1 MLNNVFYRSVF
12 SLYIADSA
20 PPLTPRFFCNFPLPR
35 PTMNPY
41 PEITTSLPMW
51 QAALVLAPAVVASAA
66 SFFASPGRSVFAAWR
81 GARWAA
87 LAAVGCAAFSLA
99 VVLASVIGSG
109 WGSGLASGSG
119 YGMRADVVGSV
130 VMLLVAFVGWVI
142 VRYSQT
148 YLHGERQERKY
159 VRWLMATLATVSVV
173 VATNHVLVL
182 ALAWTA
188 TSLALH
194 RLLTF
199 FGDRPAAV
207 VAAHKKFIVARAADL
222 CMLAA
227 AGLLFHAFG
236 TMQLDQINRLAT
248 AMPQLPLSAHLAV
261 LLVASA
267 ALLKCAQ
274 LPFHGWLIQVMEA
287 PTPVSALLHAGVV
300 NLGGFVLMRF
310 APLVGEVPLAQL
322 LLVAAGTAT
331 AVLAALVMTTR
342 ISIKVMLAW
351 STCAQMGFMLM
362 QCGLGAWEMALL
374 HLVAHSLYKAHA
386 FLGAGGTVRRAM
398 LVQLAPRAQAPG
410 PLALAVGALLGV
422 AMTLAAGAAVG
433 LLLPLDAASPA
444 IWVLAGIVALA
455 LVPLVHAQSLRLGGL
470 WLPALCLG
478 AFGVAVA
485 YFGLHALAAAWMQPA
500 LAGARPTPAPL
511 WVGVA
516 LAFGA
521 LFLLQSAMT
530 VSPQGRLA
538 HWLYPWFYGGLFL
551 DEKFS
556 RFTFGIYRPPGPFAA
571 SGPLP
576 LPDTSTAACTAAAN
590 PAPAVR
596 PNTGAQK

>member
-1 MLNNVFYRSVF
+1 MHFTELSRRGTVQALLPTDPAMNLQPGLIS
-12 SLYIADSA
+12 
-20 PPLTPRFFCNFPLPR
+20 PLPVWHALLVLG
-35 PTMNPY
+35 PA
-41 PEITTSLPMW
+41 LAAAA
-51 QAALVLAPAVVASAA
+51 AALFAGPGVRTAA
-66 SFFASPGRSVFAAWR
+66 TWR

-87 LAAVGCAAFSLA
+87 SAAVALAALSLVA
-99 VVLASVIGSG
+99 VFAGSV
-109 WGSGLASGSG
+109 GSGLGV
-119 YGMRADVVGSV
+119 RADAVGGL

-142 VRYSQT
+142 VRYSQP
-148 YLHGERQERKY
+148 YLNGEREERHY
-159 VRWLMATLATVSVV
+159 VRWLMATLATVGMV

-182 ALAWTA
+182 ALAWWA

-199 FGDRPAAV
+199 FGDRPPAV
-207 VAAHKKFIVARAADL
+207 VAAHKKFIVGRLADL

-227 AGLLFHAFG
+227 VGLLFHAFG
-236 TMQLDQINRLAT
+236 TLHIDQLA
-248 AMPQLPLSAHLAV
+248 AHAAAAPQLPGAAQAAV
-261 LLVASA
+261 LLIACA

-310 APLVGEVPLAQL
+310 APLVAEAPAAQT

-331 AVLAALVMTTR
+331 AVLAGLVMTTR

-362 QCGLGAWEMALL
+362 QCGLGAWELALL

-386 FLGAGGTVRRAM
+386 FLGTGGAVRRSM
-398 LVQLAPRAQAPG
+398 VVRLTPRAAAPG
-410 PLALAVGALLGV
+410 PLALAVGALVGGG
-422 AMTLAAGAAVG
+422 MTLAAGAAVAAVVPG
-433 LLLPLDAASPA
+433 HAASPA

-478 AFGVAVA
+478 AFGVALA
-485 YFGLHALAAAWMQPA
+485 YFGLHAVFAAWVLPEAAATA
-500 LAGARPTPAPL
+500 TLL

-516 LAFGA
+516 VAFGA
-521 LFLLQSAMT
+521 LFLLQSIIT
-530 VSPQGRLA
+530 VAPQGAVARG
-538 HWLYPWFYGGLFL
+538 LYPWFYGGLFL
-551 DEKFS
+551 DEKFN
-556 RFTFGIYRPPGPFAA
+556 RIAFALWRPPGTTPTAA
-571 SGPLP
+571 PLP
-576 LPDTSTAACTAAAN
+576 AADATTDTC
-590 PAPAVR
+590 
-596 PNTGAQK
+596 GARA